1 MEFIKEAR
9 RKTQPKS
16 FIVDIDSIYPSY
28 ETFILNKRQQA
39 LNFISIAI
47 YNKFKEHNI
56 GIPFPQQDV
65 YIKDFPKP
73 ETDND
78 K

>member
-1 MEFIKEAR
+1 MHYLVILAITRLILDYVFGHTFQSVYK
-9 RKTQPKS
+9 PK
-16 FIVDIDSIYPSY
+16 V
-28 ETFILNKRQQA
+28 
-39 LNFISIAI
+39 ISPLAI

-56 GIPFPQQDV
+56 EIPFPQQDV

-73 ETDND
+73 ETEND